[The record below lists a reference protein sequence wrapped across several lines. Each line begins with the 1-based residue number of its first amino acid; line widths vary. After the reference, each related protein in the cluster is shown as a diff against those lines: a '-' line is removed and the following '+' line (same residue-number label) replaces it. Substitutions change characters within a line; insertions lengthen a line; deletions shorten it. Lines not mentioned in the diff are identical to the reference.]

1 MSSPLGMILG
11 YTMNIFLGSNRWKI
25 TLLIQSIS
33 LFVFISLSY
42 GVYSTILLNNWKN
55 CGIYSTTFIY

>member
-1 MSSPLGMILG
+1 MPLIQMSSPLGMILG

-42 GVYSTILLNNWKN
+42 GVYSTILLNN
-55 CGIYSTTFIY
+55 